1 MRYITRDRDFYKSF
15 FRLTSVIALQN
26 IIVYAV
32 NLADN
37 IMLGSYGE
45 SAMSGVA
52 LVNQIQFLL
61 QMVIVGVGEGVVIL
75 GSRFWGKKTLD
86 PIKDV
91 VSVGLKCGL
100 LIAAVMWAAVSFF
113 PEQVFSVLS
122 NDPAE
127 VAEACAYAKIVC
139 FTYFFFSVTT
149 VLLASLRSVET
160 VAVGFVVSCIAL
172 VVNVGLNYILIFG
185 KFGAPRLG
193 AVGAAWATFTARA
206 AELCVVIVYLIFFD
220 KKIRM
225 TVKSLFTFKK
235 ELFKPYVKTSVP
247 MVGSGFFWGLAMFMQ
262 AAILGHLQ
270 SGGNGVS
277 VIAANSVATT
287 VFSIV
292 SVFSYGA
299 ANATSVLIGKTIGEG
314 KRNKLKEYSVTLQ
327 MLFLLIGIAA
337 GALLFFSRHAILSFY
352 DIADQTRDLAD
363 SLICVLSVTIIGTSY
378 QVACLTGIV
387 RGSGDTK
394 FVLFNDLIFMWLLV
408 LPVSFAAAF
417 WLDLSPTV
425 VFICL
430 KSDQV
435 LKCIVAAVKVNRFRW
450 IDNIDK
456 YVKLTPAES
465 GSAASQ

>member
-1 MRYITRDRDFYKSF
+1 
-15 FRLTSVIALQN
+15 
-26 IIVYAV
+26 
-32 NLADN
+32 
-37 IMLGSYGE
+37 
-45 SAMSGVA
+45 
-52 LVNQIQFLL
+52 
-61 QMVIVGVGEGVVIL
+61 
-75 GSRFWGKKTLD
+75 
-86 PIKDV
+86 
-91 VSVGLKCGL
+91 
-100 LIAAVMWAAVSFF
+100 
-113 PEQVFSVLS
+113 
-122 NDPAE
+122 
-127 VAEACAYAKIVC
+127 
-139 FTYFFFSVTT
+139 
-149 VLLASLRSVET
+149 
-160 VAVGFVVSCIAL
+160 
-172 VVNVGLNYILIFG
+172 
-185 KFGAPRLG
+185 
-193 AVGAAWATFTARA
+193 
-206 AELCVVIVYLIFFD
+206 
-220 KKIRM
+220 
-225 TVKSLFTFKK
+225 
-235 ELFKPYVKTSVP
+235 
-247 MVGSGFFWGLAMFMQ
+247 
-262 AAILGHLQ
+262 
-270 SGGNGVS
+270 
-277 VIAANSVATT
+277 
-287 VFSIV
+287 
-292 SVFSYGA
+292 
-299 ANATSVLIGKTIGEG
+299 
-314 KRNKLKEYSVTLQ
+314 

>member
-1 MRYITRDRDFYKSF
+1 MKYITKDKDFYKTF
-15 FRLTSVIALQN
+15 ARLTSVIALQN

-37 IMLGSYGE
+37 IMLGSYAE

-75 GSRFWGKKTLD
+75 GSRFWGRKTLE

-91 VSVGLKCGL
+91 VSIGLKCGF
-100 LIAAVMWAAVSFF
+100 LIAAVTWAVVFFF
-113 PEQVFSVLS
+113 PEQVFSLLS
-122 NDPAE
+122 KDPAE
-127 VAEACAYAKIVC
+127 VAAAYAKIVC
-139 FTYFFFSVTT
+139 FTYFFFAVTT

-160 VAVGFVVSCIAL
+160 VAIGFVDSCIAL
-172 VVNVGLNYILIFG
+172 VVNVGLNYVLIFG

-193 AVGAAWATFTARA
+193 EVGAAWATFTARA
-206 AELCVVIVYLIFFD
+206 VELLVVIVYLIFFD
-220 KKIRM
+220 KKIRI
-225 TVKSLFTFKK
+225 TLKSLISFKTD
-235 ELFKPYVKTSVP
+235 LFKTYIKTSVP
-247 MVGSGFFWGLAMFMQ
+247 MVGSGFFWGAAMFIQ

-270 SGGNGVS
+270 TAADGVS

-314 KRNKLKEYSVTLQ
+314 KKHKLKEYAVTLQ
-327 MLFLLIGIAA
+327 LLFLLIGIVA
-337 GALLFFSRHAILSFY
+337 GAVLFFSRYAILSIY
-352 DIADQTRDLAD
+352 DITEKTRELAD
-363 SLICVLSVTIIGTSY
+363 ALICVLSVTIVGTSY

-387 RGSGDTK
+387 RGAGDTK
-394 FVLFNDLIFMWLLV
+394 FVLVNDLIFMWLLV

-417 WLDLSPTV
+417 WLNLSPVV

-430 KSDQV
+430 KSDQI

-450 IDNIDK
+450 IDNVDK
-456 YVKLTPAES
+456 YVKLEAAE
-465 GSAASQ
+465 ASETE

>member
-1 MRYITRDRDFYKSF
+1 MKYITKDKDFYKTF
-15 FRLTSVIALQN
+15 ARLTSVIALQN

-37 IMLGSYGE
+37 IMLGSYAE

-75 GSRFWGKKTLD
+75 GSRFWGRKTLE

-91 VSVGLKCGL
+91 VSIGLKCGF
-100 LIAAVMWAAVSFF
+100 LIAAVTWAVVFFF
-113 PEQVFSVLS
+113 PEQVFSLLS
-122 NDPAE
+122 KDPAE
-127 VAEACAYAKIVC
+127 VAAACSYAKIVC
-139 FTYFFFSVTT
+139 FTYFFFAVTT

-160 VAVGFVVSCIAL
+160 VAIGFVDSCIAL
-172 VVNVGLNYILIFG
+172 VVNIGLNYVLIFG

-193 AVGAAWATFTARA
+193 EVGAAWATFTARA
-206 AELCVVIVYLIFFD
+206 VELLVVIVYLIFFD
-220 KKIRM
+220 KKIRI
-225 TVKSLFTFKK
+225 TLKSLISFKTD
-235 ELFKPYVKTSVP
+235 LFKTYIKTSVP
-247 MVGSGFFWGLAMFMQ
+247 MVGSGFFWGAAMFIQ

-270 SGGNGVS
+270 TAADGVS

-314 KRNKLKEYSVTLQ
+314 KKHKLKEYAVTLQ
-327 MLFLLIGIAA
+327 LLFLLIGIVA
-337 GALLFFSRHAILSFY
+337 GAVLFFSRYAILSIY
-352 DIADQTRDLAD
+352 DITEKTRELAD
-363 SLICVLSVTIIGTSY
+363 ALICVLSVTIVGTSY

-387 RGSGDTK
+387 RGAGDTK
-394 FVLFNDLIFMWLLV
+394 FVLVNDLIFMWLLV

-417 WLDLSPTV
+417 WLNLSPVV

-430 KSDQV
+430 KSDQI

-450 IDNIDK
+450 IDNVDK
-456 YVKLTPAES
+456 YVKLEAAE
-465 GSAASQ
+465 ASETE

>member
-1 MRYITRDRDFYKSF
+1 M
-15 FRLTSVIALQN
+15 IALQN

-37 IMLGSYGE
+37 IMLGSYAE

-75 GSRFWGKKTLD
+75 CSRFWGGKMLD

-91 VSVGLKCGL
+91 VSIGLKCGL
-100 LIAAVMWAAVSFF
+100 LIAAVTWATVFFF
-113 PEQVFSVLS
+113 PEQVFSLLS
-122 NDPAE
+122 KNPDE
-127 VAEACAYAKIVC
+127 VAAACSYARIVC
-139 FTYFFFSVTT
+139 FTYFFFAVTT

-160 VAVGFVVSCIAL
+160 VAIGFVDSCIAL
-172 VVNVGLNYILIFG
+172 VVNIGLNYVLIFG
-185 KFGAPRLG
+185 KFDAPRLG
-193 AVGAAWATFTARA
+193 EVGAAWATFTARA
-206 AELCVVIVYLIFFD
+206 VELAVVVVYLIFFD
-220 KKIRM
+220 KKIRL
-225 TVKSLFTFKK
+225 TLKSLASFKAN
-235 ELFKPYVKTSVP
+235 LFKPYIKTSVP
-247 MVGSGFFWGLAMFMQ
+247 MVGSGFFWGAAMFVQ

-270 SGGNGVS
+270 TAADGVS

-314 KRNKLKEYSVTLQ
+314 KRRKLKEYAVTLQ
-327 MLFLLIGIAA
+327 LLFLLIGIAA
-337 GALLFFSRHAILSFY
+337 GAILFFSRYAILSVY
-352 DIADQTRDLAD
+352 DITEKTRELAD
-363 SLICVLSVTIIGTSY
+363 ALICVLSVTIVGTSY

-387 RGSGDTK
+387 RGAGDTK

-408 LPVSFAAAF
+408 LPSSFAAAF
-417 WLDLSPTV
+417 LLNLSPVV
-425 VFICL
+425 VFLCL
-430 KSDQV
+430 KSDQI
-435 LKCIVAAVKVNRFRW
+435 LKCIVAAIKVNRFRW

-456 YVKLTPAES
+456 YVRISPTES
-465 GSAASQ
+465 EERN

>member
-1 MRYITRDRDFYKSF
+1 MKYITKDKDFYKTF
-15 FRLTSVIALQN
+15 ARLTSVIALQN

-37 IMLGSYGE
+37 IMLGSYAE

-75 GSRFWGKKTLD
+75 GSRFWGRKTLE

-91 VSVGLKCGL
+91 VSIGLKCGF
-100 LIAAVMWAAVSFF
+100 LIAAVTWAVVFFF
-113 PEQVFSVLS
+113 PEQVFSLLS
-122 NDPAE
+122 KAPAE
-127 VAEACAYAKIVC
+127 VAAACSYAKIVC
-139 FTYFFFSVTT
+139 FTYFFFAVTT

-160 VAVGFVVSCIAL
+160 VAIGFVDSCIAL
-172 VVNVGLNYILIFG
+172 VVNVGLNYVLIFG

-193 AVGAAWATFTARA
+193 EVGAAWATFTARA
-206 AELCVVIVYLIFFD
+206 VELLVVIVYLIFFD
-220 KKIRM
+220 KKIRI
-225 TVKSLFTFKK
+225 TLKSLISFKTD
-235 ELFKPYVKTSVP
+235 LFKTYIKTSIP
-247 MVGSGFFWGLAMFMQ
+247 MVGSGFFWGAAMFIQ

-270 SGGNGVS
+270 TAADVS

-314 KRNKLKEYSVTLQ
+314 KKHKLKEYAVTLQ
-327 MLFLLIGIAA
+327 LLFLLIGIVA
-337 GALLFFSRHAILSFY
+337 GAVLFFSRYAILSIY
-352 DIADQTRDLAD
+352 DITEKTRELAD
-363 SLICVLSVTIIGTSY
+363 ALICVLSVTIVGTSY

-387 RGSGDTK
+387 RGAGDTK
-394 FVLFNDLIFMWLLV
+394 FVLVNDLIFMWLLV

-417 WLDLSPTV
+417 WLNLSPVV

-430 KSDQV
+430 KSDQI

-450 IDNIDK
+450 IDNVDK
-456 YVKLTPAES
+456 YVKLEAAE
-465 GSAASQ
+465 AAETE